1 MSEMVERVARAICKA
16 KGQNPDDPR
25 WIRYPGPTYEGIAW
39 HAHEDSARAAIAA
52 MREPIE
58 AMINSAH
65 DRIAGEG
72 EIADVW
78 CAMID
83 EALRE

>member
-1 MSEMVERVARAICKA
+1 MSEMVERVAMALC
-16 KGQNPDDPR
+16 DER
-25 WIRYPGPTYEGIAW
+25 WRGDWPKLNEGER
-39 HAHEDSARAAIAA
+39 EDWRGAARAAIAA

-78 CAMID
+78 RAMID